1 MSSSSSSSHHHLVA
15 PPWLGTG
22 SFACYH
28 GEEGKRPHPDES
40 AKIITSIKRLYDE
53 AARRLPIDEI
63 TELVGCI
70 FEGGH
75 CLGLADPVGNIIL
88 NAIAHHASG
97 RAAAAPHLALPREEG
112 KSLWGILAARSY
124 AGLVAFM
131 SSYFRLFLHDRRRRC
146 QRPRLL
152 PDGGKIKAALRV
164 AALKAAHPAP
174 DELARLMTAQ
184 FPAGSELLTAGDVMD
199 IKNLLGH
206 QWPQVNIDFLR
217 RPYGLGGGQDGT
229 VTLRTT
235 IGEDGRVALITIA
248 ADASRIDSPQL
259 GYISDLTFDCE
270 TMEAKLSRRLAGVTR
285 AADDGDEAAG
295 AALNYDLSPC
305 EHILSLKM
313 CLLDA
318 IHGFY
323 IRALAVLPAGDGWT
337 TTRRRGRFIRSL
349 LAAGHCY
356 GPLDPAS
363 NIILNTVWYD
373 AAAPPPPDDEA
384 DLPGDIFD
392 TDAMLRVECRS
403 LDGLVA
409 AVRAVA
415 AAAGKPISE
424 HEAIEHLWSRQCDLT
439 EILQNSSREK
449 KRNPYAAAG
458 EASDHPQSAMIGSFL
473 VSLSGEN
480 LDCLRQ
486 WLKPARDFGSS
497 GCVISDV
504 DWEKLNTMI
513 HGHQPIRGLKR
524 KRSSSENPL
533 NTQAL
538 SEISTERALF
548 WSSSW
553 YLQPFRQINF
563 MLLFFFAG
571 NFLLLNLF
579 LYVSFLLKNCSTKS
593 TIVVAS
599 NDPWSDAVVAE
610 DNYRSAATAVA
621 DDPWS
626 TAVTADN
633 SWNAAVVAA
642 DNNSWSTVV
651 ASQDWWSAP

>member
-1 MSSSSSSSHHHLVA
+1 MSSSSSSSHHLVA
-15 PPWLGTG
+15 PPWSCTG
-22 SFACYH
+22 SFSCYH

-40 AKIITSIKRLYDE
+40 AIHDVGQIIKSIKRLYLYDE
-53 AARRLPIDEI
+53 AARPLPIDEI
-63 TELVGCI
+63 PELVGCI

-88 NAIAHHASG
+88 NAVAHHASG
-97 RAAAAPHLALPREEG
+97 RLAAPHLALPREEG
-112 KSLWGILAARSY
+112 KSLWGFLAARSY

-131 SSYFRLFLHDRRRRC
+131 SAYFRYISDEQARRYLYLAAHDLPLAVRLVLHDRCRRC

-164 AALKAAHPAP
+164 AARKAAHPAP

-184 FPAGSELLTAGDVMD
+184 FPAGQLSPIMAKLQGSELLTAGDVMD

-217 RPYGLGGGQDGT
+217 RPYGLGGVQRGGGQDGT

-235 IGEDGRVALITIA
+235 IGHWGRWPCCPNHDRCRRKPHRFSST
-248 ADASRIDSPQL
+248 R
-259 GYISDLTFDCE
+259 
-270 TMEAKLSRRLAGVTR
+270 AKLSRCLAGVTR
-285 AADDGDEAAG
+285 APDDGDEAAG

-323 IRALAVLPAGDGWT
+323 IRALAVLPAGDAWT

-392 TDAMLRVECRS
+392 TDAMLHVECRS

-409 AVRAVA
+409 AVR

-424 HEAIEHLWSRQCDLT
+424 HEAIEHLC
-439 EILQNSSREK
+439 REK

-473 VSLSGEN
+473 VSLSGEK

-486 WLKPARDFGSS
+486 WLKPARDFSS
-497 GCVISDV
+497 SSSVVSDA

-513 HGHQPIRGLKR
+513 HEHQQIRGLKR
-524 KRSSSENPL
+524 KIVIRKPTAYTSHEPCYKLDMICGVQEPSSFYRKMYH
-533 NTQAL
+533 A
-538 SEISTERALF
+538 
-548 WSSSW
+548 
-553 YLQPFRQINF
+553 
-563 MLLFFFAG
+563 
-571 NFLLLNLF
+571 NFLA
-579 LYVSFLLKNCSTKS
+579 STQQ
-593 TIVVAS
+593 
-599 NDPWSDAVVAE
+599 D
-610 DNYRSAATAVA
+610 AAT
-621 DDPWS
+621 
-626 TAVTADN
+626 TGH
-633 SWNAAVVAA
+633 
-642 DNNSWSTVV
+642 
-651 ASQDWWSAP
+651 

>member
-1 MSSSSSSSHHHLVA
+1 
-15 PPWLGTG
+15 
-22 SFACYH
+22 
-28 GEEGKRPHPDES
+28 
-40 AKIITSIKRLYDE
+40 
-53 AARRLPIDEI
+53 
-63 TELVGCI
+63 
-70 FEGGH
+70 
-75 CLGLADPVGNIIL
+75 
-88 NAIAHHASG
+88 
-97 RAAAAPHLALPREEG
+97 
-112 KSLWGILAARSY
+112 
-124 AGLVAFM
+124 
-131 SSYFRLFLHDRRRRC
+131 
-146 QRPRLL
+146 
-152 PDGGKIKAALRV
+152 
-164 AALKAAHPAP
+164 
-174 DELARLMTAQ
+174 
-184 FPAGSELLTAGDVMD
+184 MD

-409 AVRAVA
+409 AVRAAA

-538 SEISTERALF
+538 SEISTVRSAFVKREKFLLAKFEELLGTYCRQHPWERALF
-548 WSSSW
+548 WSRSW
-553 YLQPFRQINF
+553 YLQVLVPQVPNEIRPFNK
-563 MLLFFFAG
+563 LG
-571 NFLLLNLF
+571 
-579 LYVSFLLKNCSTKS
+579 Y
-593 TIVVAS
+593 
-599 NDPWSDAVVAE
+599 
-610 DNYRSAATAVA
+610 
-621 DDPWS
+621 
-626 TAVTADN
+626 
-633 SWNAAVVAA
+633 
-642 DNNSWSTVV
+642 
-651 ASQDWWSAP
+651 DWK

>member
-1 MSSSSSSSHHHLVA
+1 MSSSSSSSHHLVA
-15 PPWLGTG
+15 PPWSGTG

-112 KSLWGILAARSY
+112 KSLWGILASRSY

-131 SSYFRLFLHDRRRRC
+131 LGATSTSPPTIDLPLAVRLVFHDRRRRC

-174 DELARLMTAQ
+174 DELARLMTVQ
-184 FPAGSELLTAGDVMD
+184 FP
-199 IKNLLGH
+199 
-206 QWPQVNIDFLR
+206 
-217 RPYGLGGGQDGT
+217 
-229 VTLRTT
+229 
-235 IGEDGRVALITIA
+235 

-373 AAAPPPPDDEA
+373 AAAPPSPDDEA

-409 AVRAVA
+409 AVRAAA

-533 NTQAL
+533 HTQAL

-553 YLQPFRQINF
+553 YLQVLVPQVPNEIWPFNK
-563 MLLFFFAG
+563 LG
-571 NFLLLNLF
+571 
-579 LYVSFLLKNCSTKS
+579 Y
-593 TIVVAS
+593 
-599 NDPWSDAVVAE
+599 
-610 DNYRSAATAVA
+610 
-621 DDPWS
+621 
-626 TAVTADN
+626 
-633 SWNAAVVAA
+633 
-642 DNNSWSTVV
+642 
-651 ASQDWWSAP
+651 DWK

>member
-15 PPWLGTG
+15 PPWSGTG

-124 AGLVAFM
+124 AA
-131 SSYFRLFLHDRRRRC
+131 SSPHVV
-146 QRPRLL
+146 LL
-152 PDGGKIKAALRV
+152 P
-164 AALKAAHPAP
+164 
-174 DELARLMTAQ
+174 
-184 FPAGSELLTAGDVMD
+184 
-199 IKNLLGH
+199 
-206 QWPQVNIDFLR
+206 VNIDFLR

-409 AVRAVA
+409 AVRAAA

-538 SEISTERALF
+538 SEIST
-548 WSSSW
+548 
-553 YLQPFRQINF
+553 PFRQINF

-651 ASQDWWSAP
+651 ASEDWWSAP